1 MASRTSGLN
10 DRAGD
15 RSTGTQQL
23 LDDGRFQGDVARV
36 VQACD
41 GVDPRAIVDA
51 RVAFVGRRAG
61 AVLHER
67 ANGGIAWPFRIVRC
81 CLRRSARYGWRCV
94 RTPARE
100 VQAVVGLPAAVEQL
114 AVGAAVDGA
123 VLRVVGGG
131 ERRSHTSRS
140 SEKSTSGRLR
150 IEIVVGHCC
159 LRPGLVI
166 LSMRRYQRQD

>member
-1 MASRTSGLN
+1 MASRASGLN

-23 LDDGRFQGDVARV
+23 LDDGRFQGDVVRV

-67 ANGGIAWPFRIVRC
+67 ANGGIAWPFRIEVLPSSVSAIWLA
-81 CLRRSARYGWRCV
+81 LRAYTG
-94 RTPARE
+94 
-100 VQAVVGLPAAVEQL
+100 AVVGLPTAVET
-114 AVGAAVDGA
+114 A
-123 VLRVVGGG
+123 RRW
-131 ERRSHTSRS
+131 RRSRRGRPSRS
-140 SEKSTSGRLR
+140 
-150 IEIVVGHCC
+150 
-159 LRPGLVI
+159 RPGRKKIAHFAL
-166 LSMRRYQRQD
+166 R